1 LIFNTAGLYVSKHG
15 SAILN
20 VITYAVLLPIT
31 TLLFSLHPLM
41 GAYTEPLRATT
52 LVGLLVVVLGFY
64 LYQEP
69 VLGLEKSKAA
79 EEDKEGGEEEEGE
92 EEEEEEERAMG
103 VRVPSFQERVVAG
116 LGPAIFQQLGGHGH
130 HSHHSAPCHDDG
142 SRQHGVSG

>member
-1 LIFNTAGLYVSKHG
+1 
-15 SAILN
+15 LN
-20 VITYAVLLPIT
+20 VITYALLLPIT

-79 EEDKEGGEEEEGE
+79 EEDNEGGEEEEGE
-92 EEEEEEERAMG
+92 EEGEEVER

-130 HSHHSAPCHDDG
+130 HSHN
-142 SRQHGVSG
+142 QHHATTTAADNTV

>member
-1 LIFNTAGLYVSKHG
+1 M
-15 SAILN
+15 N

-31 TLLFSLHPLM
+31 TLLFSLHSLM

-69 VLGLEKSKAA
+69 VLGLEKRKAA
-79 EEDKEGGEEEEGE
+79 EEEKEGGEEEEGE
-92 EEEEEEERAMG
+92 EEGEEERRTMG

-116 LGPAIFQQLGGHGH
+116 LGPAIFQQPLGGHGH
-130 HSHHSAPCHDDG
+130 HLHHHHHATMTTADSTA
-142 SRQHGVSG
+142 